1 MTKISAEHIPKLI
14 VRDEQ
19 NDVSTQLRIQ
29 QIANGF
35 VVRSGGDPIFYP
47 TLEEAAEAV
56 RLGILQIQWPIV
68 TRKTK

>member
-1 MTKISAEHIPKLI
+1 VTKISADHIPKLI

-47 TLEEAAEAV
+47 NIEEVAEAV
-56 RLGILQIQWPIV
+56 RLGILQIQWPII